1 MCRQNY
7 QKEREARE
15 AAERQRREMEAQ
27 LQAYKIEAE
36 KAKEGERNTGSMCGR
51 PLFTQYMY
59 MYMLLRRLHER

>member
-1 MCRQNY
+1 MVTTRVFVDYVYRQNY

-36 KAKEGERNTGSMCGR
+36 KAKEGESAVTAA
-51 PLFTQYMY
+51 Q
-59 MYMLLRRLHER
+59 